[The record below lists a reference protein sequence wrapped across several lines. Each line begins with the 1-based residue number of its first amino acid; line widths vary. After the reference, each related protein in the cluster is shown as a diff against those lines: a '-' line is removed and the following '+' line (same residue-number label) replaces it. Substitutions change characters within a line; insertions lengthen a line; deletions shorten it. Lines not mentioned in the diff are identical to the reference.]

1 EDSRLADS
9 KYKRELD
16 RAARELKA
24 ERQKAERLQAQ
35 LRRLEDERRLN
46 PGDRPRSRPTSRS
59 PSVDRA
65 RPPSRPTSGVGSRAS
80 SRAPSRAGS
89 VASSRDRTPSPS
101 GLGRSGSA
109 GSRGPEPRSWASQR
123 SNSPGAR
130 RGIEALGG
138 GRIRRYDQVQHRQ
151 WKADPAISDARH
163 LRVERMRNVMC
174 PRHRRRCRPTGGAPS
189 RDSGTPRRGSA
200 AGRGPRRRGPCGR
213 CLAAA

>member
-1 EDSRLADS
+1 A
-9 KYKRELD
+9 
-16 RAARELKA
+16 RAAAARG
-24 ERQKAERLQAQ
+24 RRPPRPRPVSSFFPRLHLTVAP
-35 LRRLEDERRLN
+35 RGARPADRLN

-138 GRIRRYDQVQHRQ
+138 GRVPSPQATLSPYRRSAVSGQRDPSPGQRGRERTPSPGAMRQVPGSGLTTQPHQSQR
-151 WKADPAISDARH
+151 PPMS
-163 LRVERMRNVMC
+163 LREQ
-174 PRHRRRCRPTGGAPS
+174 
-189 RDSGTPRRGSA
+189 RG
-200 AGRGPRRRGPCGR
+200 
-213 CLAAA
+213 